1 MPIHFAS
8 PARLARFA
16 AVLLAFSF
24 TVGDASAQPAYRER
38 PEAYNRDYGNRD
50 RSGRDHQPGV
60 FDYYLLSLSWSPTY
74 CADTGEERRDPQCS
88 PRSGRPF
95 AFVLHG
101 LWPQYERGWPR
112 DCRSAD
118 RGYVPA
124 PVADRMLDIMP
135 SKRLVF
141 HEYRTHG
148 TCSGLGVDGYFDLAR
163 QTFEKVKIPRRFAG
177 PVDER
182 MTIAP
187 AELVSEFMAVNPQL
201 KPDMIAVSC
210 GGPGN
215 RLREVRI
222 CFDKGG
228 SFRAC
233 GRNED
238 QAKLCSADRMY
249 VPPVRTGGS
258 RAEETAPERS
268 RPAPPSGRPPTSNDE
283 LLPGPRERRL

>member
-1 MPIHFAS
+1 MPAHLAS
-8 PARLARFA
+8 RPRLAQLAAVVLVLGFA
-16 AVLLAFSF
+16 AGGAF
-24 TVGDASAQPAYRER
+24 AQPAYRER
-38 PEAYNRDYGNRD
+38 PEPYNRDYGNRD
-50 RSGRDHQPGV
+50 RGGREHQPGV
-60 FDYYLLSLSWSPTY
+60 FDYYLLSLSWSPTF
-74 CADTGEERRDPQCS
+74 CADIGEQRRDPQCS

-118 RGYVPA
+118 RGFVPGQ
-124 PVADRMLDIMP
+124 VADDMLDIMP

-148 TCSGLGVDGYFDLAR
+148 TCSGLGVEGYFDLAR
-163 QTFEKVKIPRRFAG
+163 QLYAKVKIPRRFAG

-187 AELVSEFMAVNPQL
+187 GELVREFIAANPQL
-201 KPDMIAVSC
+201 APDMIAVSC

-249 VPPVRTGGS
+249 VPPVRQGGD
-258 RAEETAPERS
+258 AATPAPDRK
-268 RPAPPSGRPPTSNDE
+268 RPAPSGDE
-283 LLPGPRERRL
+283 ILPGPRERRL